1 LEKEGNMEASSQE
14 QHNIR
19 RQLAILEVAAQA
31 DGESTDEIVGM
42 LRAAMARH
50 RVSAPTDIWLK
61 GVARDAS
68 LGVAYVVSTEAM
80 EEARARMKRSRLDGT
95 RSLVAEDGAG
105 LKDEALADYAL
116 ADDDGAT
123 AGAMGGGL
131 DVAHGPGQD
140 PAAAGADV
148 AAAAVGPAGA
158 PSLHQVTIDTPVP
171 GRTERLR
178 GFLGVPAGSGPWPAV
193 VMIHEAFA
201 IDAVMLRQ
209 VERMAQAGYLVLMPD
224 LFSAGGPRR
233 CLAATFRALSA
244 RQGRAFDDIEAARQW
259 LLGRAD
265 SSGAVG
271 ILGFCMGGGFAL
283 VAASRGFD
291 VASVNYGSVPRDISE
306 VLQGACPVVGSYG
319 AKDRLVRA
327 VPRLEAALEEQGIDH
342 DVRVYPDAGH
352 AFLNDAPTGPALLQP
367 VLKLISGAGP
377 DPEAAADA
385 WHRIEE
391 FFRKHLVEAPLPGAP

>member
-1 LEKEGNMEASSQE
+1 MEAPSQE
-14 QHNIR
+14 QRNIR

-31 DGESTDEIVGM
+31 DGASTDEIVGM

-50 RVSAPTDIWLK
+50 RVSAPTEIWLK

-80 EEARARMKRSRLDGT
+80 EEARARMERSRLDGT
-95 RSLVAEDGAG
+95 HSLVADGGGG
-105 LKDEALADYAL
+105 LKDEALADYAV
-116 ADDDGAT
+116 ADDDGGT

-131 DVAHGPGQD
+131 DVVRGSGKD

-148 AAAAVGPAGA
+148 AAASVGPAGA
-158 PSLHQVTIDTPVP
+158 LSLHQVTIDTPVP

-178 GFLGVPAGSGPWPAV
+178 GFLAVPAGTGPWPAV

-209 VERMAQAGYLVLMPD
+209 VERMAQAGYLALMPD

-233 CLAATFRALSA
+233 CLAATFRALAA
-244 RQGRAFDDIEAARQW
+244 RQGTAFDDIEAARQW
-259 LLGRAD
+259 LLERAD

-271 ILGFCMGGGFAL
+271 VLGFCMGGGFAL

-291 VASVNYGSVPRDISE
+291 AASVNYGPVPKDVSE
-306 VLQGACPVVGSYG
+306 VLRDACPIVGSYG
-319 AKDRLVRA
+319 GKDRLARA
-327 VPRLEAALEEQGIDH
+327 VPRLESVLEEHGIDH
-342 DVRVYPDAGH
+342 DVKVYPDAGH
-352 AFLNDAPTGPALLQP
+352 GFLNDAPTGPALLQP

-377 DPEAAADA
+377 EPKAAADA
-385 WHRIEE
+385 WRRIEE